1 MRAMIIVWGF
11 LLLIILLIIGVPVL
25 YCFGCVVVL
34 YSMTLGYNALGL
46 LPTMYGKLT
55 SFTLLSIPLFI
66 MAGGVMEK
74 GKIGDALLDLIESL
88 MYKVRG
94 SLTVIMSITCAVFG
108 SVCGSGAATLS
119 CIGSLLLPKM
129 RDKKY
134 PMEMMAAVAAC
145 SAPLGMLI
153 PPSAIQIVIAWS
165 ANLSGLACFL
175 STVIPGIILTTLLS
189 LTSWVMVR
197 KNKDIQSVDIEESAL
212 KDPQFYR
219 KMLARRTRYALPALL
234 MPVII
239 LGSIYSGIMTATES
253 AAIAVFY
260 AIPVAILVYKA
271 VKLRALK
278 EIFIKTATATG
289 TVMVMVV
296 MTMVM
301 GQILTMENV
310 PTRILNF
317 FTSLS
322 DNKNVILL
330 AINVFLVVIGM
341 IMDDTCAT
349 MLVTP
354 MLVPLMVKLGGS
366 PYQMAAILGVN
377 LGMGNVTPPTAP
389 YLYMS
394 SQLAGVNALKV
405 TKYVLILILFAYIPT
420 LLLTTYVPEVSTF
433 LPKLL
438 LGSRGF
444 R

>member
-1 MRAMIIVWGF
+1 MIIPSGL
-11 LLLIILLIIGVPVL
+11 LLLIVLLILGVPVL
-25 YCFGCVVVL
+25 YCFGWVIIL
-34 YSMTLGYNALGL
+34 YSMTLGYSALAL
-46 LPTMYGKLT
+46 IPTMYGKLG

-66 MAGGVMEK
+66 MAGGIMEK
-74 GKIGDALLDLIESL
+74 GKIGDALVDLIEGL
-88 MYKVRG
+88 LYKIKG
-94 SLTVIMSITCAVFG
+94 CLAVILPVTCAVFG

-134 PMEMMAAVAAC
+134 PMEMMAALAAC

-153 PPSAIQIVIAWS
+153 PPSSIQIVVAWS
-165 ANLSGLACFL
+165 ANLSVLACFL
-175 STVIPGIILTTLLS
+175 STVIPGIILTSLLS

-197 KNKDIQSVDIEESAL
+197 RNKNIQNVDIGEAVL
-212 KDPQFYR
+212 KDPTFYR
-219 KMLARRTRYALPALL
+219 KMLGQRTRFALPALL

-253 AAIAVFY
+253 AAVAVFY
-260 AIPVAILVYKA
+260 AIPVAVFVYKA

-278 EIFIKTATATG
+278 DIFINTATITG

-301 GQILTMENV
+301 GQILTMENF
-310 PTRILNF
+310 PTRILVF

-322 DNKNVILL
+322 EDKNIILL
-330 AINVFLVVIGM
+330 AINLFLVVIGM

-354 MLVPLMVKLGGS
+354 LLMPLMVELGGS

-394 SQLAGVNALKV
+394 AQMANVSTLSV
-405 TKYVLILILFAYIPT
+405 TKYVLIYILFAYIPT
-420 LLLTTYVPEVSTF
+420 LILTTYIPELSTF

-438 LGSRGF
+438 LGSRGI
-444 R
+444 